1 MAGVVME
8 DVAGGGKHK
17 MVLEGRGVCRMSGV
31 VDVRSFD
38 TNAVLLETVEG
49 MLMMKGEELHV
60 SRLNLEKGE
69 VDIDGKI
76 DSLVYTDH
84 TSMAKKG
91 EGLLTKLFG

>member
-1 MAGVVME
+1 ME
-8 DVAGGGKHK
+8 DIAGGGKHK
-17 MVLEGRGVCRMSGV
+17 MVLEGRRACRMSGI

-38 TNAVLLETVEG
+38 INAILLETVEG

-76 DSLVYTDH
+76 DSFVYTDH
-84 TSMAKKG
+84 TSMAKKS
-91 EGLLTKLFG
+91 EGLLTKLFS